1 MSSKKKA
8 ALGKGLSAILESPE
22 TDITSKDIS
31 GNYVVGA
38 VASVKISNIETNPFQ
53 PRNKVEEESLK
64 ELAESIREQGI
75 IQPLT
80 IRKLGYEQYQ
90 LISGERRLKASK
102 LAGLEEIPAYIRVA
116 NDEQMLEMAL
126 VENIQREDLN
136 AIEVAISYNR
146 LMEEVQLTQ
155 EKLAERVGKSRTAI
169 ANYLRLLKLPPEI
182 QSAIQEQKIT
192 MGQARPLIN
201 IQDEEQQK
209 MLLDEILEDNLSAR
223 KIELRVK
230 EMTEAESGGRKK
242 AKEQKQREPLPKRYV
257 EIKENLTEKLDT
269 SIKLNRNTKGKGN
282 IVISFNSD
290 EDLERILSLID
301 KKTGGE

>member
-38 VASVKISNIETNPFQ
+38 VASIKVKNIDTNPFQ
-53 PRNKVEEESLK
+53 PRDKVDEDSLN
-64 ELAESIREQGI
+64 ELANSIREQGI

-80 IRKLGYEQYQ
+80 VRKMGYEQYQ
-90 LISGERRLKASK
+90 LISGERRLRAAKKA
-102 LAGLEEIPAYIRVA
+102 GMEEIPAYIRVA

-146 LMEEVQLTQ
+146 LMEEVKLTQ
-155 EKLAERVGKSRTAI
+155 EKLADRVGKSRTAI
-169 ANYLRLLKLPPEI
+169 TNYLRLLKLPAEI
-182 QSAIQEQKIT
+182 QSAIQEQRIT

-201 IQDEEQQK
+201 IDDPEKQK
-209 MLLDEILEDNLSAR
+209 ELLEEILEDNLSAR
-223 KIELRVK
+223 KIEQRVK
-230 EMTEAESGGRKK
+230 EINESKPEGQKK
-242 AKEQKQREPLPKRYV
+242 TKETKQREPLPKRYV
-257 EIKENLTEKLDT
+257 EIKENLTEKLDA
-269 SIKLNRNTKGKGN
+269 SIKLNRNNKGKGN

-290 EDLERILSLID
+290 EDLERILSLMD
-301 KKTGGE
+301 K